1 MNMVMIMVKAL
12 VRMVG
17 NRKMGKI
24 VFFLIFPL
32 KFFFRPT
39 CMNLLHVGLANGRQ
53 RTKVRFML
61 QRHHYGMEF
70 IDGYDFQ
77 LSVNLSTFA
86 LHSPG

>member
-1 MNMVMIMVKAL
+1 
-12 VRMVG
+12 
-17 NRKMGKI
+17 
-24 VFFLIFPL
+24 
-32 KFFFRPT
+32 
-39 CMNLLHVGLANGRQ
+39 MNLLHVGLATGRQ

-86 LHSPG
+86 LHSLGWLGLDLITVDLLFGISILV